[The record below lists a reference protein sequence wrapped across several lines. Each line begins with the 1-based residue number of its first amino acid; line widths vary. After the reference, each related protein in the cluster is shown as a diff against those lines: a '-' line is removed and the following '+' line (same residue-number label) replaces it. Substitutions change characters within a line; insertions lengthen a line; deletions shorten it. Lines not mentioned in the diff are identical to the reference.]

1 MRGNLH
7 AQIEQRGAADNTAHR
22 LYQLEMTANSCI
34 LAVRIIN
41 LQLTAALERCYIL
54 STMPVINLADI
65 QQITKTQQ
73 QLLLPSHKYHPN
85 RSGFDSIVAD
95 NFSLVM
101 RQLFLGLTVEP
112 LLNAYPQ
119 IAQWVDQIQELAPE
133 IFQSRK
139 KLLVDN
145 PVIAPLV
152 INDDKHFIQVLTN
165 IAFKQGIP
173 RLYEWA
179 IRHPYLSWQD
189 RVKLWTT
196 ARQYSVTP
204 NQIQLVVL
212 ALHPIKPA
220 QRLDVRWNKKDQMQ
234 TEKWLIK
241 LLTQSPENNSPSNVA
256 NNELS
261 PMVNLDDISEVSI

>member
-1 MRGNLH
+1 M
-7 AQIEQRGAADNTAHR
+7 
-22 LYQLEMTANSCI
+22 
-34 LAVRIIN
+34 AVRIIN
-41 LQLTAALERCYIL
+41 LQLTAALERCYVL

-73 QLLLPSHKYHPN
+73 QVLFPSQKYHPN
-85 RSGFDSIVAD
+85 RSAFDSIVAD

-119 IAQWVDQIQELAPE
+119 IAQWVYQIQELAPE
-133 IFQSRK
+133 IFKSRK

-145 PVIAPLV
+145 PVIAPLA

-212 ALHPIKPA
+212 ALHPDKAA

-241 LLTQSPENNSPSNVA
+241 LLTQSPDNKSQSNIVIP
-256 NNELS
+256 ELS
-261 PMVNLDDISEVSI
+261 SMVNLEAIPEVKI

>member
-1 MRGNLH
+1 
-7 AQIEQRGAADNTAHR
+7 
-22 LYQLEMTANSCI
+22 
-34 LAVRIIN
+34 
-41 LQLTAALERCYIL
+41 
-54 STMPVINLADI
+54 MPVINLADI

-73 QLLLPSHKYHPN
+73 QVLLPSQKFHPN
-85 RSGFDSIVAD
+85 RSAFDPIVAD

-145 PVIAPLV
+145 PVIAPLA

-196 ARQYSVTP
+196 ARHQFDRLGVGFTTNKNSKFKLYALCSLLGIAYS
-204 NQIQLVVL
+204 
-212 ALHPIKPA
+212 
-220 QRLDVRWNKKDQMQ
+220 
-234 TEKWLIK
+234 
-241 LLTQSPENNSPSNVA
+241 
-256 NNELS
+256 
-261 PMVNLDDISEVSI
+261 